1 MHFIGN
7 KSLPHTSI
15 ATHYGVN
22 GNSLIRQGSFS
33 HRSLLVLHKKNRPTS
48 SVARHL
54 SSNDNDDTNNNA
66 ASLDSYAASLDSSIN
81 GSTDINIDIDAENTK
96 INSTT
101 KEDIKNAKSAI
112 QTALFNRAPF
122 ATEEDKRSKKEIDG
136 LIQKQK
142 ERDTKINRLKFQL
155 TEFKESLQESEVQK
169 KEMQDD
175 LNILKETKKIVDNED
190 GTDDIVKIM

>member
-33 HRSLLVLHKKNRPTS
+33 HRSLV
-48 SVARHL
+48 VARHL
-54 SSNDNDDTNNNA
+54 SSNDNDDANNNAASLDSYA